1 MKSKLLTLFLL
12 SFLFLSCQGQT
23 AKTVQTLEVK
33 AYAEKLKATEKPQLL
48 DVRTPQE
55 FSVDH
60 LENADNVNV
69 NSTDFASKVAAYDK
83 TKPIFV
89 YCKVG
94 GRSAQAADKLA
105 ELGFKEI
112 YNLEGGIMKWTA
124 SEMPKTS
131 QNTAETKT
139 GMTSDDYQKLITSDK
154 KVLVNFTAVWCAP
167 CQKMK
172 PYVLKLQEELKNQ
185 IKIVRVDADE
195 NKTLTEEMKID
206 GLPLIIVYENGKEV
220 WRNLGYITEEELRK
234 HL

>member
-1 MKSKLLTLFLL
+1 MKSKLFSLLLL

-55 FSVDH
+55 YDVEH
-60 LENADNVNV
+60 LENADNVNI
-69 NSTDFASKVAAYDK
+69 NSADFATKAAQYDK

-105 ELGFKEI
+105 EMGFKEI

-124 SEMPKTS
+124 SDMPRSS
-131 QNTAETKT
+131 QNTKT
-139 GMTSDDYQKLITSDK
+139 GMTASDYQKLITSDK
-154 KVLVNFTAVWCAP
+154 KVLVNFTAVWCGP

-172 PYVLKLQEELKNQ
+172 PYVLKLQEELKDQ

-206 GLPLIIVYENGKEV
+206 GLPTIIVYENGKEI
-220 WRNLGYITEEELRK
+220 WRNLGYISEEDLRK